1 MGSKASDKIK
11 FGISA
16 RMSLF
21 SGLLILILLSVTAIV
36 FLNME
41 NSLIDFIIDTHI
53 TKTEQTI
60 ENYGVQQK
68 EILKKKYRLST
79 GIISGMASTFM
90 YDFNADGAQKVF
102 KGYMDMPEILAIKML
117 DAQGSPFAA
126 LWVNNG
132 VKTAAKLPDD
142 IVLDE
147 NFSFKKDSFQGE
159 ELTGSV
165 QIYYTDKLVAR
176 LIDKDKAK
184 VKKEIALFSSI
195 IDKRLNSSFLKQ
207 GIALISLVVV
217 LVIVLA
223 YGLKLMVA
231 NPIIE
236 VTGSLKEIATG
247 EGDLTKRLPKK
258 RHDEIGELATW
269 FNAFIARL
277 NNIIVD
283 VRANAETVNTA
294 SGGMLSVSGKMSDGA
309 QELSERAVSVAA
321 ASEEMSANM
330 NTVATASE
338 QAATNVGMVADSA
351 SQMQGSLGEVAL
363 NCEKAKMISKNAT
376 DQVKSASAR
385 VEFLGKAARDIS
397 KVTEVITDI
406 AEQTNLLAL
415 NATIEAARAGEAGK
429 GFAVVASE
437 IKSLAGQTAKATLDI
452 HEKIS
457 GIQSSTDDTVQDVV
471 KISEVILDVNETVD
485 TIAAA
490 IEEQSAIA
498 TEVALNI
505 GQASTGISEV
515 NENVAQSSQVSSEI
529 AKDIAGVTTITEKMS
544 QRSAMTKK
552 SATDL
557 SGLASTLKDM
567 IRVFKVS

>member
-1 MGSKASDKIK
+1 
-11 FGISA
+11 
-16 RMSLF
+16 
-21 SGLLILILLSVTAIV
+21 
-36 FLNME
+36 
-41 NSLIDFIIDTHI
+41 
-53 TKTEQTI
+53 
-60 ENYGVQQK
+60 
-68 EILKKKYRLST
+68 
-79 GIISGMASTFM
+79 
-90 YDFNADGAQKVF
+90 
-102 KGYMDMPEILAIKML
+102 
-117 DAQGSPFAA
+117 
-126 LWVNNG
+126 
-132 VKTAAKLPDD
+132 
-142 IVLDE
+142 
-147 NFSFKKDSFQGE
+147 
-159 ELTGSV
+159 
-165 QIYYTDKLVAR
+165 
-176 LIDKDKAK
+176 
-184 VKKEIALFSSI
+184 
-195 IDKRLNSSFLKQ
+195 
-207 GIALISLVVV
+207 
-217 LVIVLA
+217 
-223 YGLKLMVA
+223 
-231 NPIIE
+231 
-236 VTGSLKEIATG
+236 
-247 EGDLTKRLPKK
+247 
-258 RHDEIGELATW
+258 
-269 FNAFIARL
+269 
-277 NNIIVD
+277 
-283 VRANAETVNTA
+283 
-294 SGGMLSVSGKMSDGA
+294 
-309 QELSERAVSVAA
+309 
-321 ASEEMSANM
+321 
-330 NTVATASE
+330 
-338 QAATNVGMVADSA
+338 
-351 SQMQGSLGEVAL
+351 
-363 NCEKAKMISKNAT
+363 
-376 DQVKSASAR
+376 
-385 VEFLGKAARDIS
+385 DIS